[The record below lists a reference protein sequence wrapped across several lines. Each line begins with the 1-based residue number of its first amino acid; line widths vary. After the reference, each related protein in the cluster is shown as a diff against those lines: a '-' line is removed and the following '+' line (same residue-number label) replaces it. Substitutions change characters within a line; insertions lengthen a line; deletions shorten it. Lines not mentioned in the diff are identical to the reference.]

1 MNVFAAPMSRTTPF
15 PVDVTL
21 RPPAPVMFPVKVSGG
36 SLVSDETSV
45 AWPETSSTGPAQT
58 FRPAS
63 SDPYVSRSTF
73 APSRSTS
80 VQGRFPF
87 APWRMTHA
95 PEATVR
101 RFSAPPL
108 KVSPPSRQSFPD
120 STAMCP
126 GCARAADVR
135 AK

>member
-1 MNVFAAPMSRTTPF
+1 MNVFAVPMSRTTPF

-36 SLVSDETSV
+36 RLVLDESSF
-45 AWPETSSTGPAQT
+45 ARPETSSTGPAQT
-58 FRPAS
+58 FRPAPS
-63 SDPYVSRSTF
+63 APYVSRSTF
-73 APSRSTS
+73 APSSSTS
-80 VQGRFPF
+80 VQGKSPF
-87 APWRMTHA
+87 APWKVKRA

-108 KVSPPSRQSFPD
+108 KVSPPSRQSTPD

-126 GCARAADVR
+126 GCARATAVR